1 MGPHKRKDHVFN
13 LSLKKTLEELSDLVQ
28 QVLNQELR
36 GKNIHGASER
46 ADRLKK
52 VLSSLRDGL
61 RNPAFD
67 LTVDKPPGGPSGDL
81 NSQMHGEAKKQMVFA
96 FRQFLEA
103 LKGWEI
109 ASGEAARVLQLRM
122 LHTACLNLRLAIG
135 KWIDTAVDS
144 EAEMIS
150 KREDPK
156 TAGVIAGGRSYL
168 EHMRDDLINLLKLY
182 TP

>member
-1 MGPHKRKDHVFN
+1 M
-13 LSLKKTLEELSDLVQ
+13 
-28 QVLNQELR
+28 
-36 GKNIHGASER
+36 
-46 ADRLKK
+46 KK

-135 KWIDTAVDS
+135 KRCLPSILVPVDKSPVEGRRMTFSAPTGSIAADFRNSPGAIIEIPQLIDPVS
-144 EAEMIS
+144 C
-150 KREDPK
+150 
-156 TAGVIAGGRSYL
+156 VI
-168 EHMRDDLINLLKLY
+168 
-182 TP
+182 

>member
-13 LSLKKTLEELSDLVQ
+13 LSLKKTLEELSRPRATGPESGVARK
-28 QVLNQELR
+28 EHPRCIR
-36 GKNIHGASER
+36 G

-96 FRQFLEA
+96 FRQFLEGTQG
-103 LKGWEI
+103 LGD
-109 ASGEAARVLQLRM
+109 R
-122 LHTACLNLRLAIG
+122 
-135 KWIDTAVDS
+135 KW
-144 EAEMIS
+144 
-150 KREDPK
+150 
-156 TAGVIAGGRSYL
+156 
-168 EHMRDDLINLLKLY
+168 
-182 TP
+182 